1 MLTRSFAAVVLLV
14 AASTASTACR
24 KPPEAPTPVPPIAMA
39 EPPRLSDRNPVST
52 PQIAAAPAQPR
63 AQAVHPDLVL
73 AQSARAR
80 LQQAFGTQ
88 GAPLL
93 EVTVAAG
100 VVVITARPGS
110 SATRAQVLDA
120 LADLPG
126 VGRVDADAL
135 PPGA

>member
-1 MLTRSFAAVVLLV
+1 MPTRSFAAVVLLV
-14 AASTASTACR
+14 AASTACR

-63 AQAVHPDLVL
+63 AQAVDPDLVL

-100 VVVITARPGS
+100 VVVVTARPGS

-120 LADLPG
+120 LTGLPG
-126 VGRVDADAL
+126 LGRVDADAL